1 MENFIPVSKEEYDEL
16 RQVKVFFELL
26 LSEQASYQ
34 RDHMLDV
41 MRQRLGMVSED
52 AAQEGPAGSVSGGA
66 DRQLPE
72 AVRRG

>member
-1 MENFIPVSKEEYDEL
+1 MDNFIPVSNEEYDEL

-52 AAQEGPAGSVSGGA
+52 AAQE
-66 DRQLPE
+66 
-72 AVRRG
+72 

>member
-16 RQVKVFFELL
+16 RRVKVFFELL

-41 MRQRLGMVSED
+41 MRQRLGVDPAKIVEMED
-52 AAQEGPAGSVSGGA
+52 
-66 DRQLPE
+66 
-72 AVRRG
+72 

>member
-1 MENFIPVSKEEYDEL
+1 MENFIQVSKSEYDEL

-41 MRQRLGMVSED
+41 MRQRLGVDPAKIVEMED
-52 AAQEGPAGSVSGGA
+52 
-66 DRQLPE
+66 
-72 AVRRG
+72 

>member
-1 MENFIPVSKEEYDEL
+1 MENFIPVRKEEYDEL

-41 MRQRLGMVSED
+41 MRQRLGVD
-52 AAQEGPAGSVSGGA
+52 PAKIV
-66 DRQLPE
+66 E
-72 AVRRG
+72 MEN